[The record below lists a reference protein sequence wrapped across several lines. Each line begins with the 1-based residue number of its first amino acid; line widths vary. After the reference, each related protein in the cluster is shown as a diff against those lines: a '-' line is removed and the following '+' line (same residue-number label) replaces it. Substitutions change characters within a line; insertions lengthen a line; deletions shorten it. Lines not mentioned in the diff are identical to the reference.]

1 MSIFVNISFHE
12 LNVSPVKPIPERQPP
27 IACVESEKRMAQ
39 FLEVFF
45 LPDLVSYNY
54 FKWW

>member
-27 IACVESEKRMAQ
+27 IACVESEKRMMQ
-39 FLEVFF
+39 CLQVF
-45 LPDLVSYNY
+45 LPDLVSYYY